1 MFRKIHLRLT
11 LVFAGISWFILLI
24 MSLNTIYIA
33 EHGLKENSFHS
44 FQSDMNTLLTNLGEQ
59 PVITYEWLSKME
71 NNGKYAIGIYDKNTA
86 LSFLRISKDKQEQAL
101 FQEVRAYAVQNLN
114 TTGNNLTSTHFEFKF
129 LSSEKKHYYV
139 SFAAI
144 KTAGG
149 GLEAV
154 IIYSLRGLQEQL
166 FRQRLLFLLLNLLS
180 LIIISVFSW
189 YYTNHLLKPIEIS
202 QKKQVQFVAAASHEL
217 RTPLSVILFSISALK
232 KADDTQKEIF
242 LQTMTTEGYQ
252 MSRLIDDMLVLANAD
267 NNTWNIQKNDV
278 ELDTLVLEI
287 FEAFWPLAKEKN
299 MSLFVHLPEASLP
312 HCRCDKQRIG
322 QVLSILLHN
331 AISYGKKDNH
341 VNLSLKKNITH
352 FILTVTDNGT
362 GIADKDKPYVFDR
375 FYRADSS
382 RSTKEHFGLGLSI
395 AKEIVNAHNGTIRIE
410 DTPGG
415 GATFIVL
422 LPL

>member
-1 MFRKIHLRLT
+1 MFKKIHLRLT
-11 LVFAGISWFILLI
+11 LVFAGISWFILLF

-33 EHGLKENSFHS
+33 EQGLKENSFHS

-101 FQEVRAYAVQNLN
+101 FQEVREYAGQNIN
-114 TTGNNLTSTHFEFKF
+114 TAGYNLTTHHTEFRF
-129 LSSEKKHYYV
+129 LSSAKKHYYV
-139 SFAAI
+139 SIAAI
-144 KTAGG
+144 KPPGG

-166 FRQRLLFLLLNLLS
+166 FRQRMLFLLLNLLS
-180 LIIISVFSW
+180 LIIISTFSW
-189 YYTNHLLKPIEIS
+189 HYTNHLLKPIEIS
-202 QKKQVQFVAAASHEL
+202 QKKQVQFIAAASHEL
-217 RTPLSVILFSISALK
+217 RTPLSVILFSLSALK
-232 KADDTQKEIF
+232 KADDAQKEVF
-242 LQTMTTEGYQ
+242 LETMTTEGYQ
-252 MSRLIDDMLVLANAD
+252 MSRLINDMLMLANAD
-267 NNTWNIQKNDV
+267 NKTWNIQKNDV

-287 FEAFWPLAKEKN
+287 FEAFWPLAKEKD

-312 HCRCDKQRIG
+312 HCPCDKQRIG

-331 AISYGKKDNH
+331 AIGYGKKDNQ
-341 VNLSLKKNITH
+341 VNLSLKKGITH

-395 AKEIVNAHNGTIRIE
+395 AKEIVDAHNGTIRIE
-410 DTPGG
+410 DTIGG
-415 GATFIVL
+415 GATFIIL